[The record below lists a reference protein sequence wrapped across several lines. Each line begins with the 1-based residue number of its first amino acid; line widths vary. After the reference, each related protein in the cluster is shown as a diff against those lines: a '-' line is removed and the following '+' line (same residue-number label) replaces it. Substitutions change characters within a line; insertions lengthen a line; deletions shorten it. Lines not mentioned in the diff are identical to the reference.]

1 MALEAAI
8 ERLASLSPPKKWLS
22 TAALARTMGMD
33 LDAAFETLRA
43 EASKSDRKIRYSAL
57 PSRRTLDVLWGHVDV
72 VGERRLHPLERG
84 ALPEGFTTP
93 DRAEAQDTDAPL
105 LFLSHSM
112 QDFTHVQGLR
122 DRMEAEGYRVWIF
135 EDDMQAGDIVHH
147 AIRRALESSE
157 AFGAYLS
164 ETYLT
169 SLYSDKELEQLKYQ
183 SKEVFIFFND
193 QSRPFFDLA
202 LKCFEAS
209 GDYAHEQIDAF
220 LAARNLN
227 DYLPRTLLRHFLQL
241 IHNPNTQL
249 VVDEKASPNWVREL
263 HARPSRILQ
272 LSQI

>member
-22 TAALARTMGMD
+22 TAALARTMTMD

-43 EASKSDRKIRYSAL
+43 EASKPDRKIRYSAL

-93 DRAEAQDTDAPL
+93 DRSVAEGSDDPV

-112 QDFTHVQGLR
+112 QDFPRVQSLR
-122 DRMEAEGYRVWIF
+122 DRLEAEGYRVWIF
-135 EDDMQAGDIVHH
+135 EDEMQSGEIVHH

-169 SLYSDKELEQLKYQ
+169 SLYSDKELEQLKHQ
-183 SKEVFIFFND
+183 DKEIFFFLSD
-193 QSRPFFDLA
+193 ESRPLYDLA
-202 LKCFEAS
+202 VRCHETSVDYEA
-209 GDYAHEQIDAF
+209 EQIEGF
-220 LAARNLN
+220 LVARNLN
-227 DYLPRTLLRHFLQL
+227 DHLRQTLLRHFLEL
-241 IHNPNTQL
+241 IQHPDTQR
-249 VVDEKASPNWVREL
+249 VIDEAASPNWMQEITSSSNRLLKLDV
-263 HARPSRILQ
+263 I
-272 LSQI
+272 